1 MRNIRITAVW
11 LVLALSLASMSFQCG
26 GSRGCAD
33 NSPLCNSARAADAI
47 AKSIGEATTVKRE
60 LARQGRITQA
70 EELKLT
76 QQLLR
81 LNTAD
86 KAFVRRIKALS
97 AAPSDA
103 DRQQLATL
111 FNEVTAALNDLNTNG
126 VLGLQDQGARDRL
139 TAIITAINAS
149 VQIIRPFLSPS

>member
-1 MRNIRITAVW
+1 MRNIRITAVG
-11 LVLALSLASMSFQCG
+11 LVLVLSLASMSFQCG
-26 GSRGCAD
+26 QRGCAD

-60 LARQGRITQA
+60 LARQGKITPA

-86 KAFVRRIKALS
+86 KAFVRRLKALH
-97 AAPSDA
+97 AAPDA
-103 DRQQLATL
+103 ATQNQLKSL

-149 VQIIRPFLSPS
+149 VQIIQPFIG

>member
-1 MRNIRITAVW
+1 MINRRITAVG
-11 LVLALSLASMSFQCG
+11 LVLVLSLASMSFKCG
-26 GSRGCAD
+26 GGGCAD
-33 NSPLCNSARAADAI
+33 NSPLCTSARASDAI
-47 AKSIGEATTVKRE
+47 AKSIGEAITVKRE
-60 LARQGRITQA
+60 LASQGKITAA
-70 EELKLT
+70 EETKLT

-86 KAFVRRIKALS
+86 KAFVRRLKALN
-97 AAPSDA
+97 AAPDA
-103 DRQQLATL
+103 ATQQQLKSL

-149 VQIIRPFLSPS
+149 VQIIQPFLG